1 MAGSGV
7 ATGASRRE
15 AVTERN
21 SRWPWPPLAFVV
33 GCMKSFYYYPMAKAK
48 YQMRLTKHGACCVF
62 AAKSRRKGAPVDNP
76 AMIDLTGGESDAP
89 P

>member
-1 MAGSGV
+1 
-7 ATGASRRE
+7 
-15 AVTERN
+15 
-21 SRWPWPPLAFVV
+21 
-33 GCMKSFYYYPMAKAK
+33 MKSFYYYPMAKAK

>member
-1 MAGSGV
+1 MAL
-7 ATGASRRE
+7 A
-15 AVTERN
+15 AVGICGGLHEEFLLLSN
-21 SRWPWPPLAFVV
+21 
-33 GCMKSFYYYPMAKAK
+33 GKGK